1 MSQSK
6 NTTHV
11 FGAIDVL
18 NYTDLNNT
26 RMTGLASPILDTD
39 AANKQYVDSKV
50 VASNLTGGVGITV
63 NTANNTINSNPS
75 ATHIVAL
82 GTIQTGTWTANTIQ
96 IPYGGTGQTAFT
108 VNKLIYHNGANKLAS
123 IPEFSY
129 DSSTFNSTLPFVISN
144 TTDTVSSISTAG
156 SLIVEGGV
164 NISKRL
170 YIGGDA
176 MFNANVTVGNLTIN
190 GNLSLNSINSNSS
203 QFTGSTMVSL
213 LTAVASITDY
223 LTSNSTNSLNLR
235 STNNTFTNAMVS
247 SNTVVNSLVTGTL
260 NAPSLGIFGTINS
273 SFTSSG
279 NFIGFSSYIT
289 NSSAANTTT
298 TNLRSTSAIITN
310 MNSTT
315 NTIQNLLVPILLN
328 AQNSNLTNLT
338 NTNGTLTNITNTNL
352 IGSNSTITNI
362 IHTNITSNS
371 AYINTISG
379 GNIQAGGTI
388 TITNATTANISS
400 TNISS
405 TNTVFTSTSIGNLR
419 VAGTSNMTTLSLT
432 TITTSNIYLNNLFT
446 STFNNQNSTTIGTLN
461 VTGLS
466 IFSTTNSISSSI
478 GTLYSN
484 ISINTTSSIGT
495 LNVSG
500 NINNSNGNIYTNN
513 VTSNNLYAST
523 LVNGFNIL
531 STNIT
536 TSHLRSSGI
545 SIQGTVLS
553 TNLSTGTINVSSIIN
568 TANFN
573 VTNSTITNSQTTN
586 ATTTNLRVTLSSA
599 GNSYLVNS
607 TTSNAFI
614 LNSNV
619 TNETISTA
627 LITKSATIVANYQG
641 TPSTT
646 AGSFFTIYPSTFINN
661 GTAPGGSVNNWYAN
675 YIGSSTLSATNT
687 GITTS
692 RVANFYVKSN
702 VVVGGNQTIIY
713 NSAMTIGYVSNA
725 IGGGMNTQLNFERSD
740 GNPLGGIYTESATN
754 KLVFMNGSL
763 SGGGGI
769 GIYTIKDTPVVYSSI
784 PSSTNITPTSYI
796 QLLNTTSTFYSTVD
810 SDSVTSGSL
819 VLQGGL
825 AVAKNITANSIKT
838 PLLMADGVVLSGNS
852 TSGNLH
858 VDGNVT
864 IMDGAL
870 TQPGYGLF
878 TLSTTSYPIGESD
891 IEFNTTSVFND
902 SVSISL
908 HPFTIG
914 ASIVMENVVTFLY
927 SGVYSIHLRLNSS
940 TTTTSATLLQT
951 NLNKYVGNQ
960 WEVYQTSSQKT
971 IFDAYTDF
979 HSHFMIKVQA
989 NEHWKFTLNN
999 GHSSNFVFDNDSKK
1013 TRLMINKV
1021 G

>member
-50 VASNLTGGVGITV
+50 VASNLTGGVGVTV
-63 NTANNTINSNPS
+63 NTSTNIINSNPN
-75 ATHIVAL
+75 ATHIVGL

-108 VNKLIYHNGANKLAS
+108 VNKLIYHNSANKLAS
-123 IPEFSY
+123 VPEFSY

-144 TTDTVSSISTAG
+144 TTDTVSSISTSG
-156 SLIVEGGV
+156 SLIVNGGV
-164 NISKRL
+164 NVSKRL

-176 MFNANVTVGNLTIN
+176 IFNANVTIGNLTIN
-190 GNLSLNSINSNSS
+190 GSLSLNAINSNSS
-203 QFTGSTMVSL
+203 QFTGSTIVNL

-235 STNNTFTNAMVS
+235 STNNTFTNVLVT
-247 SNTVVNSLVTGTL
+247 SNTVINSLVVGTL
-260 NAPSLGIFGTINS
+260 NVPYLGVFGTINTS
-273 SFTSSG
+273 VISSGSFTG
-279 NFIGFSSYIT
+279 LSSYMT
-289 NSSAANTTT
+289 NSNSANTTT
-298 TNLRSTSAIITN
+298 TNLRSTTAIITN

-315 NTIQNLLVPILLN
+315 NTIQNLVVPILLN
-328 AQNSNLTNLT
+328 AQNSNLTTLT

-371 AYINTISG
+371 AYINTISC

-388 TITNATTANISS
+388 TITNATTTNISS

-419 VAGTSNMTTLSLT
+419 VAGTSNMTILSLT
-432 TITTSNIYLNNLFT
+432 TITASNIYLNNLFT

-466 IFSTTNSISSSI
+466 IFSIINSNSSSI

-484 ISINTTSSIGT
+484 ISVNTTSSVGT

-523 LVNGFNIL
+523 LVNGLNIL
-531 STNIT
+531 TTNIT

-545 SIQGTVLS
+545 SIQGTMLS

-568 TANFN
+568 TENFN

-586 ATTTNLRVTLSSA
+586 STTTNLRVTLCST

-619 TNETISTA
+619 TNETISSV
-627 LITKSATIVANYQG
+627 LINKNATIVSNYQG

-661 GTAPGGSVNNWYAN
+661 ATASGGSVNNWYAN

-687 GITTS
+687 GISTS

-702 VVVGGNQTIIY
+702 VVVGGNQSVTY
-713 NSAMTIGYVSNA
+713 NSAMTIGHVTNTT
-725 IGGGMNTQLNFERSD
+725 GGNMNNQLSFERAD
-740 GNPLGGIYTESATN
+740 GNPLAAIYTEGETN
-754 KLVFMNGSL
+754 RFVFMNGSL
-763 SGGGGI
+763 SGGGGV

-784 PSSTNITPTSYI
+784 PSSTNITPTPYI
-796 QLLNTTSTFYSTVD
+796 ELLNTTSTFYSTVD
-810 SDSVTSGSL
+810 SDSVISGSL

-825 AVAKNITANSIKT
+825 GVGKTVTSNSIVTKN
-838 PLLMADGVVLSGNS
+838 LSADNCTL
-852 TSGNLH
+852 
-858 VDGNVT
+858 GNVVT
-864 IMDGAL
+864 GSI
-870 TQPGYGLF
+870 TQSGYGLF
-878 TLSTTSYPIGESD
+878 SLSTFSYPPGESD
-891 IEFNTTSVFND
+891 IEFNTSANFA
-902 SVSISL
+902 SGVSISI

-914 ASIVMENVVTFLY
+914 VSIVLENVVTFQY
-927 SGVYSIHLRLNSS
+927 SGIYSIHMRLNSS

-960 WEVYQTSSQKT
+960 WEVYQTSSQNT
-971 IFDAYTDF
+971 IFDNYTDL
-979 HSHFMIKVQA
+979 HSHFMIETQA
-989 NEHWKFTLNN
+989 NEHWKFTFNN
-999 GHSSNFVFDNDSKK
+999 GYTSNFDFSIDSKK